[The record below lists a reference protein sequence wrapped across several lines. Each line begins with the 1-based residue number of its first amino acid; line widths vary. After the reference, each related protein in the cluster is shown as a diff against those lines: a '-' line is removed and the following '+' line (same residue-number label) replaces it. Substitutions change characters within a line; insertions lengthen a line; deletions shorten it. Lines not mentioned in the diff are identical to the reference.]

1 MDGFHKKKL
10 LKDLFFLSI
19 SFFVAVVLV
28 RSGLVHELARY
39 TDGWGF
45 LGVFIA
51 GMGFSSAFTT
61 APAIVILFEL
71 AEDFSPIW
79 LFVII
84 AALGAMTTDLII
96 FRFLRDGLD
105 EDITYLVEHST
116 NLARFRAT
124 FHSRLFYWFGTLVA
138 ALVIAS
144 PLPDELGLAL
154 FGLLRLDKKKFI
166 PVSLFMNSIGIF
178 IIALA
183 ARLITN

>member
-1 MDGFHKKKL
+1 MDAKHKRKL
-10 LKDLFFLSI
+10 LKDLFFLSV
-19 SFFVAVVLV
+19 SVFFAIVLV
-28 RSGLVHELARY
+28 WSGVIHEFARH

-84 AALGAMTTDLII
+84 SALGAMTTDLII

-183 ARLITN
+183 ARIITN